1 MKQKVMNHI
10 KNNWQEY
17 ASFISMIMLIVLGLI
32 YAFNLNN
39 FDFNYPLAYYGGDD
53 MGGLQDAKLFAE
65 QGWMLSISA
74 WIRWMRPAAG
84 GSRGGMNWGGRWKGF
99 RRQ

>member
-17 ASFISMIMLIVLGLI
+17 ASFISMIVLIVLGLI

-53 MGGLQDAKLFAE
+53 MGGLQDAKLFQSRAGCCQQTE
-65 QGWMLSISA
+65 WVLHIVQISM
-74 WIRWMRPAAG
+74 IFLHHCFIT
-84 GSRGGMNWGGRWKGF
+84 SDL
-99 RRQ
+99 